1 MSLLS
6 GIKERNVKKKAKS
19 FYLGLPTL
27 KLEPREV
34 RKLKALMSSR
44 LTAFIDTT
52 FIEGAHKTE
61 ALQKTQPLNSRI
73 KMESA
78 PFKNVKTVGGVVCVY
93 LPPKYTN
100 YFFELGSRYQS
111 AQLTIN
117 QVLELADKTSLEI
130 SESLD
135 LQNPIHPL
143 NFLRSDAEEENEEE
157 VKEETDK

>member
-6 GIKERNVKKKAKS
+6 GIKDRNVKKKAKAL
-19 FYLGLPTL
+19 YLGLPTL

-34 RKLKALMSSR
+34 RKLKALMNSR

-61 ALQKTQPLNSRI
+61 ALQKAQSQNSKL
-73 KMESA
+73 KMESS
-78 PFKNVKTVGGVVCVY
+78 PFKDVKTVGGVICVY
-93 LPPKYTN
+93 LPQKYSN

-117 QVLELADKTSLEI
+117 QVIELADKISLEI
-130 SESLD
+130 SDSLG
-135 LQNPIHPL
+135 LQNPIYPL
-143 NFLRSDAEEENEEE
+143 KFLRSDSDEDNN
-157 VKEETDK
+157 KEEDDI

>member
-6 GIKERNVKKKAKS
+6 GIKERNVKKKAKA

-27 KLEPREV
+27 RLEPREV
-34 RKLKALMSSR
+34 RKLKALMNSR

-61 ALQKTQPLNSRI
+61 ALQKTQPLKSKL
-73 KMESA
+73 KMESSA
-78 PFKNVKTVGGVVCVY
+78 FKDVKTLGGVVCVY
-93 LPPKYTN
+93 LPQKYTN

-117 QVLELADKTSLEI
+117 QVIELADKTSQEI
-130 SESLD
+130 SDSLD
-135 LQNPIHPL
+135 LQNPIYPL
-143 NFLRSDAEEENEEE
+143 KFLRSDSEDDDITEGEDA
-157 VKEETDK
+157 

>member
-34 RKLKALMSSR
+34 RKLKALMNSR

-61 ALQKTQPLNSRI
+61 ALQKTQPLNSRL
-73 KMESA
+73 KMESSA
-78 PFKNVKTVGGVVCVY
+78 FKDVKTVGGVVCVY
-93 LPPKYTN
+93 LPQKYTN

-117 QVLELADKTSLEI
+117 QVIELADKTSLEI
-130 SESLD
+130 SDSLG
-135 LQNPIHPL
+135 LQHPIHPFK
-143 NFLRSDAEEENEEE
+143 FLRSDSEDDDDI
-157 VKEETDK
+157 KEDDDT